1 MEGGAIYFNMAL
13 GLTLAVQ
20 HRFKIILVCEDI
32 PREKGEKMGF
42 IYSENLENAFELS
55 SSITPNPEV
64 HIIPS
69 GGVILPI
76 ID

>member
-20 HRFKIILVCEDI
+20 HRFKIILVSEDI

-55 SSITPNPEV
+55 SSISPNREV
-64 HIIPS
+64 HIISS
-69 GGVILPI
+69 GGIILPVI
-76 ID
+76 A